1 MRFLQSRTEFCSAYD
16 KNYFI
21 IGLQLSAT
29 HILFSEGE
37 WEGHNVFYK
46 IPVGKKQCDLTER
59 KQ

>member
-37 WEGHNVFYK
+37 WERLITYFIKYRLGRSNV
-46 IPVGKKQCDLTER
+46 I
-59 KQ
+59 

>member
-1 MRFLQSRTEFCSAYD
+1 MRFLQSRTEFCSVYD

-46 IPVGKKQCDLTER
+46 IPVGKKQ
-59 KQ
+59 